1 MSKED
6 DLVIVEECK
15 RYAEKYMVEQN
26 IAAIKQFRKYY
37 SSHFADPRYAEEFRM
52 LSDEIFR
59 RFQRNRQTSAE
70 FRRKMVMIDEIG
82 KVIQKNQSWRFKLF
96 PSGSTMTGLATK
108 GSDLDVTI
116 WCPDANRLFSNESE
130 AAFNILRQIRHF
142 LFRDPISGEI
152 NFMRYVEAKVP
163 LLKID
168 FKGGV
173 NVDLSCCTESYVP
186 GIQNSFLIR
195 GYAL

>member
-130 AAFNILRQIRHF
+130 KEVCMKILKSTVVMA
-142 LFRDPISGEI
+142 PWPSGCDA
-152 NFMRYVEAKVP
+152 R
-163 LLKID
+163 
-168 FKGGV
+168 GG
-173 NVDLSCCTESYVP
+173 T
-186 GIQNSFLIR
+186 R
-195 GYAL
+195 GRNPSA